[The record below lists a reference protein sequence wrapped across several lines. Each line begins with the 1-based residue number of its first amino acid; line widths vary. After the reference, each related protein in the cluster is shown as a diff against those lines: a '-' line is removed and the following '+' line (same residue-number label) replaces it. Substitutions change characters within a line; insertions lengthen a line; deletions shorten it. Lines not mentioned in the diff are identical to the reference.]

1 MGLDIRIPIG
11 SLFVILGALLA
22 GYGLLGN
29 PAIYQR
35 SLGFDINLWWGGA
48 LLVFGLAMLA
58 LAWRAAGS
66 ESPPGGRDSGGAE
79 LRTQRRGARNAAA
92 RRF

>member
-22 GYGLLGN
+22 GYGLLSS

-35 SLGFDINLWWGGA
+35 SLGIDINLWWGAA
-48 LLVFGLAMLA
+48 LLIFGFAMLA
-58 LAWRAAGS
+58 LAWRAAAS
-66 ESPPGGRDSGGAE
+66 RA
-79 LRTQRRGARNAAA
+79 AAAAA
-92 RRF
+92 RSADNSFSR

>member
-22 GYGLLGN
+22 GYGLISN

-35 SLGFDINLWWGGA
+35 SLGVDVNLWWGGA
-48 LLVFGLAMLA
+48 LLVFGLAMLG
-58 LAWRAAGS
+58 LAWRAAS
-66 ESPPGGRDSGGAE
+66 A
-79 LRTQRRGARNAAA
+79 RRGAAAGIA
-92 RRF
+92 QDGTP

>member
-22 GYGLLGN
+22 GYGLFSN

-35 SLGFDINLWWGGA
+35 SLGIDINLWWGGA
-48 LLVFGLAMLA
+48 LLAFGIAMLA
-58 LAWRAAGS
+58 LAWRAA
-66 ESPPGGRDSGGAE
+66 
-79 LRTQRRGARNAAA
+79 AA
-92 RRF
+92 RARAAREAGRT

>member
-22 GYGLLGN
+22 GYGLVSN

-35 SLGFDINLWWGGA
+35 SLGIDINLWWGA
-48 LLVFGLAMLA
+48 VLLAFGLAMLA
-58 LAWRAAGS
+58 LAWRAARARASGKTPGTGI
-66 ESPPGGRDSGGAE
+66 PP
-79 LRTQRRGARNAAA
+79 
-92 RRF
+92 

>member
-22 GYGLLGN
+22 GYGLLSS

-35 SLGFDINLWWGGA
+35 SLGIDVNLWWGLA
-48 LLVFGLAMLA
+48 LLVFGLAMLG
-58 LAWRAAGS
+58 LAWAAAVQSRARREIGS
-66 ESPPGGRDSGGAE
+66 
-79 LRTQRRGARNAAA
+79 AAA
-92 RRF
+92 RDRRVRP

>member
-22 GYGLLGN
+22 GYGLISN

-35 SLGFDINLWWGGA
+35 SLGVDINLWWGGA
-48 LLVFGLAMLA
+48 LLVFGLAMLG
-58 LAWRAAGS
+58 LAWRAATVRTRATRATGS
-66 ESPPGGRDSGGAE
+66 AVARDPA
-79 LRTQRRGARNAAA
+79 
-92 RRF
+92 

>member
-22 GYGLLGN
+22 GYGLFSN

-35 SLGFDINLWWGGA
+35 SLGVDVNLWWGGA
-48 LLVFGLAMLA
+48 LLAFGLAMLA
-58 LAWRAAGS
+58 LAWRAATARART
-66 ESPPGGRDSGGAE
+66 GRKASDI
-79 LRTQRRGARNAAA
+79 TQAPE
-92 RRF
+92 

>member
-22 GYGLLGN
+22 GYGFLSN

-35 SLGFDINLWWGGA
+35 SLGINVNLWWGGA
-48 LLVFGLAMLA
+48 LLVFGFAMLA
-58 LAWRAAGS
+58 LAWRAAS
-66 ESPPGGRDSGGAE
+66 SRASRDPRGGDRGAQGNGAE
-79 LRTQRRGARNAAA
+79 DARA
-92 RRF
+92 R

>member
-22 GYGLLGN
+22 GYGLVSS

-35 SLGFDINLWWGGA
+35 SLGINVNLWWGAA
-48 LLVFGLAMLA
+48 LLVFGFAMLA
-58 LAWRAAGS
+58 LAWRAASSRAGS
-66 ESPPGGRDSGGAE
+66 RNPGAGGTQGRGVRD
-79 LRTQRRGARNAAA
+79 AAG
-92 RRF
+92 R